1 MHILILEDDMDL
13 GFALQQALNTEQ
25 ISSLWVRKLADVP
38 ALTAD
43 HTFDCLLLDI
53 NLPDGSGFKLL
64 QHVRNQQLQV
74 PIIMITAR
82 SGLEDRLYGLDGGAD
97 DFIIK
102 PFAMAEL
109 LSRIRVVTRRYAQQ
123 ATTLWTFG
131 ELHIDPRQH
140 KVTLRGEAVDLLR
153 REFQVLL
160 ELARQPNTVIAKAVL
175 AQRLEPFAEAMAFN
189 VLEVHVSN
197 LRRKIGAERVRTV
210 RGVGYMLVSSC

>member
-1 MHILILEDDMDL
+1 MHILILEDDIDL
-13 GFALQQALNTEQ
+13 GFALQQALHTEQ

-53 NLPDGSGFKLL
+53 NLPDGNGFRLL
-64 QHVRNQQLQV
+64 QQVRNQQLQV

-82 SGLEDRLYGLDGGAD
+82 SGLEDRLHGLDGGAD

-140 KVTLRGEAVDLLR
+140 KVTLRGEEVDLLR

-189 VLEVHVSN
+189 VL
-197 LRRKIGAERVRTV
+197 
-210 RGVGYMLVSSC
+210 

>member
-1 MHILILEDDMDL
+1 MHILILEDDIDL
-13 GFALQQALNTEQ
+13 GFALQQALHSEQ

-53 NLPDGSGFKLL
+53 NLPDGNGFKLL

-82 SGLEDRLYGLDGGAD
+82 SGLEDRLHGLDGGAD

-109 LSRIRVVTRRYAQQ
+109 LSRIRVVTRR
-123 ATTLWTFG
+123 
-131 ELHIDPRQH
+131 
-140 KVTLRGEAVDLLR
+140 
-153 REFQVLL
+153 
-160 ELARQPNTVIAKAVL
+160 
-175 AQRLEPFAEAMAFN
+175 
-189 VLEVHVSN
+189 
-197 LRRKIGAERVRTV
+197 
-210 RGVGYMLVSSC
+210 